1 MHENNDITQNRCFVL
16 QISIY
21 FLICSGL
28 VPTPA
33 ISQSVLEAVM
43 AAQKNLPPGAAQN
56 PQLVL
61 QAIMKA
67 QGGNAENIP
76 PGVLESILNAQKKLP
91 PGAALNPQAVLQA
104 VTAGQQTNAAAQNPI
119 MQAAIKAQ
127 ADAAKSVT
135 PDILDAVLKAQQ
147 SLPPG
152 SAHDPQALLQ
162 AIAKAS
168 GGTANIPPA
177 VLAAVLNA
185 QKNLPP
191 GTSQNPK
198 ALLQSVQKLQENL
211 SSGQLSPAAMQ
222 SVLQSMPPAAQKA
235 ALAGM
240 AQQNNNSGSAGKQ
253 LDLSSLPHA
262 ALSAIIKSQGGA
274 QGRDLSS
281 LSPAALADIIHSQ
294 GNKAGG
300 AGLDLSSLPPA
311 TLAALVQSQGGAFNC
326 SGIDLSSLPPASLAV
341 LAQSTGGGGIP
352 EHIMSTIPRELLEA
366 VERMTPEEFGRSVG
380 ILFKD
385 LFTKIIVAVVK
396 NSSLDFLHIYS
407 LVFAPH
413 Y

>member
-1 MHENNDITQNRCFVL
+1 M

-43 AAQKNLPPGAAQN
+43 AAQKNLPAGAAQN
-56 PQLVL
+56 PQAIM

-76 PGVLESILNAQKKLP
+76 PEVLESILNAQKKLP

-104 VTAGQQTNAAAQNPI
+104 VAASQQTNAAAQNPV

-152 SAHDPQALLQ
+152 SANDPQALLQ

-191 GTSQNPK
+191 GSSQNPK

-211 SSGQLSPAAMQ
+211 SSGQLSPAALQ

-240 AQQNNNSGSAGKQ
+240 AQQNSNGSVGKQ

-262 ALSAIIKSQGGA
+262 ALAAIIQSQGGA
-274 QGRDLSS
+274 SGKDLSS
-281 LSPAALADIIHSQ
+281 LSPAALADIIHAQ

-326 SGIDLSSLPPASLAV
+326 AGIDLSSLPPASLAV
-341 LAQSTGGGGIP
+341 LAQSTGGGSIP
-352 EHIMSTIPRELLEA
+352 AHIMSTIPRELLDA
-366 VERMTPEEFGRSVG
+366 VDRMTPEEFGRSVG
-380 ILFKD
+380 IYFS
-385 LFTKIIVAVVK
+385 KI
-396 NSSLDFLHIYS
+396 SSRRRSSSSSRIRLWIFCIFIHWCSHHILD
-407 LVFAPH
+407 
-413 Y
+413 